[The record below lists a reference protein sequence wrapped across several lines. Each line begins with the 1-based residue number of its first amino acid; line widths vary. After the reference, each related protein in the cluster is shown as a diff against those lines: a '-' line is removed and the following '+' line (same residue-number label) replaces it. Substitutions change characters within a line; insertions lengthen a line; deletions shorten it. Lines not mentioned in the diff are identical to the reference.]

1 MEEKD
6 LKIEETSLNKTEE
19 TSLEGKKEN
28 IVLRGLKAFWKYLKD
43 IFLNFKESFKYNNM
57 KLPALLVAVPGILLG
72 FFLNFHYTV
81 VVQLSYSYVTFDPE
95 TMDMVTLN
103 YSGMPFDYSGIV
115 LFVLMLIGILNIFS
129 AVSMSGKKNKKS
141 VVLATILT
149 SLILVLGA
157 LYIYAIVYFLT
168 LVNNGSIKL
177 PDFSFD
183 INFVMAFVSIIGSI
197 VVSII
202 GVVLGFMRYDRNY
215 KEVER

>member
-1 MEEKD
+1 
-6 LKIEETSLNKTEE
+6 
-19 TSLEGKKEN
+19 
-28 IVLRGLKAFWKYLKD
+28 
-43 IFLNFKESFKYNNM
+43 
-57 KLPALLVAVPGILLG
+57 
-72 FFLNFHYTV
+72 
-81 VVQLSYSYVTFDPE
+81 
-95 TMDMVTLN
+95 
-103 YSGMPFDYSGIV
+103 
-115 LFVLMLIGILNIFS
+115 MLIGILNIFS

-157 LYIYAIVYFLT
+157 LYIYAIIYFLT